1 MIPLPMPRLT
11 VADLDWASLRF
22 PGEAALRAELGAR
35 PELKVALAAWSDPAR
50 LPAHYP
56 AEFCAGGLVASA
68 RVMPALFRVATSV
81 RRTLRLQSEIE
92 LHVIAWPH
100 WLIDLLPVEGLAPI
114 RVALSTPA
122 AEGLWVRE
130 AIFAVGRKLG
140 PILLGEV
147 PLRAD
152 PSAGQPAIQRSLRV
166 ARGLWR
172 FQELSS
178 DRIGLVCCQD
188 FSAAVRAIAKSATG
202 LTSEA
207 LFVDSD
213 RLLDEPIDEEEA
225 MLAPLEYPFLR
236 FRLAALARFARSDEY
251 AQALVGK
258 GSLSPRSEAT
268 EPALVS
274 GPVLDPAP
282 APAPAVDVSF
292 ATQPA
297 ESAMALPAAE
307 LELEQW
313 PTPDDARRAF
323 ALHAAFWL
331 LSQRDGVGEK
341 ERAALEDVFG
351 PTFLEEIRPRYERTG
366 EPVFEATARALAP
379 RISDLDSDQR
389 HWILRDLIH
398 IALRAGVLDEA
409 DRRRIE
415 TVASLIDVAPG
426 PLSVLLAEYV
436 EPEFADYRYSC
447 GQGVEVLLDGEW
459 VKGVVQA
466 TEPSGDVRVRL
477 GADAALL
484 HLSPRADLI
493 RPLDARKKAG

>member
-1 MIPLPMPRLT
+1 MNPLPMPRLT

-68 RVMPALFRVATSV
+68 RVMPAFFRVATTI
-81 RRTLRLQSEIE
+81 RRTLRLPSELE
-92 LHVIAWPH
+92 LHVFAWPH
-100 WLIDLLPVEGLAPI
+100 WLIDLLPVEEPAPI

-122 AEGLWVRE
+122 AQGLWVRE
-130 AIFAVGRKLG
+130 ALFAVGRKLG
-140 PILLGEV
+140 PILQGEV

-152 PSAGQPAIQRSLRV
+152 PSAGQPALQRSLRV

-178 DRIGLVCCQD
+178 DRIGLLCCQD
-188 FSAAVRAIAKSATG
+188 LAAAVRAIAKSATG

-207 LFVDSD
+207 LHIDPD

-225 MLAPLEYPFLR
+225 MLAPLEHPFLR
-236 FRLAALARFARSDEY
+236 FRLAALARFARSDAY

-258 GSLSPRSEAT
+258 APLAPRPEAT

-274 GPVLDPAP
+274 APVL
-282 APAPAVDVSF
+282 APAPAVEVSL
-292 ATQPA
+292 ATPPA
-297 ESAMALPAAE
+297 ESVEALPADE
-307 LELEQW
+307 LGLEQW
-313 PTPDDARRAF
+313 PTPDEVRRAF

-331 LSQRDGVGEK
+331 LSERDGVGDR

-351 PTFLEEIRPRYERTG
+351 PTFLDEIRPRYERAG

-379 RISDLDSDQR
+379 RITDLDSDLR

-398 IALRAGVLDEA
+398 IAIRDGALEPA
-409 DRRRIE
+409 DRRVIE
-415 TVASLIDVAPG
+415 QVAALVDIAPG
-426 PLSVLLAEYV
+426 PLSALLAEYV
-436 EPEFADYRYSC
+436 EPEFADYHFLP
-447 GQGVEVLLDGEW
+447 GQEVEVMLDGEW
-459 VKGVVQA
+459 VEGIVQT

-477 GADAALL
+477 GADPGTLL
-484 HLSPRADLI
+484 LSPRADLL